1 MRLGLRWVLLIAV
14 VLVAVYGGV
23 SYVIA
28 SGVTEAERNAQED
41 HPSEHGLQ
49 FEDVEFPS
57 RTGDVTLAG
66 WYIAGEGQSP
76 TIIFVHG
83 LNSVRSGDRAVEL
96 AAMLMDYGF
105 NILMFDLRGHGESG
119 GDRTS
124 GGFFERQDVLGAFD
138 FLVGQGTPA
147 DKIGVWGISMGAGTS
162 VMALV
167 DEPAIRALVT
177 DGTYASVPD
186 LVAGEVARKMNI
198 PDNLA
203 PVFVPGST
211 LLANLLYGIDIS
223 ILVPDQVV
231 GRLEYPILL
240 IHGTADTRI
249 PFEHSERV
257 HRAAHPDSILWLV
270 SDADHAGSF
279 DQHPQEYV
287 EKVTSYFK
295 ARLDGAKPQ

>member
-1 MRLGLRWVLLIAV
+1 M
-14 VLVAVYGGV
+14 
-23 SYVIA
+23 
-28 SGVTEAERNAQED
+28 
-41 HPSEHGLQ
+41 
-49 FEDVEFPS
+49 
-57 RTGDVTLAG
+57 
-66 WYIAGEGQSP
+66 
-76 TIIFVHG
+76 FV
-83 LNSVRSGDRAVEL
+83 
-96 AAMLMDYGF
+96 DYGF

-124 GGFFERQDVLGAFD
+124 GGFFERQDVLGA
-138 FLVGQGTPA
+138 LRLLGGAGYVPP

-198 PDNLA
+198 PDNIAL
-203 PVFVPGST
+203 VFVPGST

-231 GRLEYPILL
+231 GRIEYPILL
-240 IHGTADTRI
+240 IHGTADARI

-287 EKVTSYFK
+287 EKVSSYFK
-295 ARLDGAKPQ
+295 ARLHGTTPQ

>member
-1 MRLGLRWVLLIAV
+1 MRAGLRWVLLIAV
-14 VLVAVYGGV
+14 VLVTVYGGV

-28 SGVTEAERNAQED
+28 SDVTEAERNAQED
-41 HPSEHGLQ
+41 HPSEHSLQ
-49 FEDVEFPS
+49 FEDVEFRS

-66 WYIAGEGQSP
+66 WYIAGDNQSP

-83 LNSVRSGDRAVEL
+83 LNSVRSGGSAVEL
-96 AAMLMDYGF
+96 AALLVDRGF

-119 GDRTS
+119 GYRTS
-124 GGFFERQDVLGAFD
+124 GGFFERDDVLGAFD
-138 FLVGQGTPA
+138 FLVGRGIPA
-147 DKIGVWGISMGAGTS
+147 DKIGVWGKSMGAGTS

-167 DEPAIRALVT
+167 DEPAIKALVI

-198 PDNLA
+198 PNNLA
-203 PVFVPGST
+203 TVFVPGST

-223 ILVPDQVV
+223 ILLPDQVV

-249 PFEHSERV
+249 PHEHSERV
-257 HRAAHPDSILWLV
+257 HRAAHPDSILWSV
-270 SDADHAGSF
+270 SGADHGDSF
-279 DQHPQEYV
+279 ALHPQEYV
-287 EKVTSYFK
+287 EKVSSYFM
-295 ARLDGAKPQ
+295 ARLVRK

>member
-1 MRLGLRWVLLIAV
+1 MRVGLRWVILIAI
-14 VLVAVYGGV
+14 VLVAVYGGL
-23 SYVIA
+23 SYIIA
-28 SGVTEAERNAQED
+28 TGVTEAERIAQED

-66 WYIAGEGQSP
+66 WYLAGDGQSP

-83 LNSVRSGDRAVEL
+83 LNSVRSGARALEL
-96 AAMLMDYGF
+96 AAMLVDRGF
-105 NILMFDLRGHGESG
+105 TILMFDLRGHGESG
-119 GDRTS
+119 GNRTS
-124 GGFFERQDVLGAFD
+124 GGFFERNDVLGAFD
-138 FLVGQGTPA
+138 FLVSRGTSA
-147 DKIGVWGISMGAGTS
+147 DKIGVWGRSMGAGTS

-167 DEPAIRALVT
+167 DEPAIRALAI

-198 PDNLA
+198 PGSLA
-203 PVFVPGST
+203 TVFVPGST
-211 LLANLLYGIDIS
+211 LMANLLYGIDIS

-231 GRLEYPILL
+231 DRLQYPILL

-249 PFEHSERV
+249 PHEHSERV

-270 SDADHAGSF
+270 PGADHSGSF
-279 DQHPQEYV
+279 EQHPEEYL
-287 EKVTSYFK
+287 EKLTMYFK
-295 ARLDGAKPQ
+295 ARLDGAKPR

>member
-1 MRLGLRWVLLIAV
+1 MRAGLRWVLLIAV
-14 VLVAVYGGV
+14 VLVAFYGGV

-49 FEDVEFPS
+49 FEDVEFRS

-66 WYIAGEGQSP
+66 WYIDGEDQSP
-76 TIIFVHG
+76 TLIFVHG
-83 LNSVRSGDRAVEL
+83 LNSVRSGGSAVEL
-96 AAMLMDYGF
+96 ASMLVDRGF

-119 GDRTS
+119 GYRTS
-124 GGFFERQDVLGAFD
+124 GGFFERHDLLGAFD
-138 FLVGQGTPA
+138 FLVGRGIPA

-162 VMALV
+162 VMALA
-167 DEPAIRALVT
+167 DEPAIRALVI

-198 PDNLA
+198 SDTLA
-203 PVFVPGST
+203 TVFVPGTT

-223 ILVPDQVV
+223 ILVPDRVV
-231 GRLEYPILL
+231 AQLDYPILL

-249 PFEHSERV
+249 PHEHSERV
-257 HRAAHPDSILWLV
+257 HRAAHPDSILWSV
-270 SDADHAGSF
+270 SGADHGDSF
-279 DQHPQEYV
+279 DLHPQEYV
-287 EKVTSYFK
+287 ERVSSYFRV
-295 ARLDGAKPQ
+295 RLN